1 MKGYL
6 DNEEIKH
13 IYKVHENFTL
23 PLHCEGT
30 EACMRVILKQF
41 FGKLI
46 IVGPCQ
52 TIKHVQENATEQ
64 K

>member
-13 IYKVHENFTL
+13 IYKVHENFI
-23 PLHCEGT
+23 LHLHFDGT
-30 EACMRVILKQF
+30 EACMKVILKQF